1 MSKIDLYTVGKYGIH
16 ERARFKRTMRFVGDG
31 RFDGSE
37 RRVDLGGMFG
47 RMLEVG
53 EANQFGGW
61 VEDYFAIVMTNT
73 AGDLNGSLWWHVG
86 AGGIDKNQ
94 NFDTIFVFE
103 VIEHLMNPLL
113 FLDELSKRCDG
124 NTRVFL
130 TYPAGTWISWWMR
143 MHFHEISRE
152 RFKLLLDHSPF
163 REVRYERVF
172 LWGDWKYWLFRVRP
186 FLRYV
191 VFGLRYQYY
200 ELRLK

>member
-31 RFDGSE
+31 LFDGPE
-37 RRVDLGGMFG
+37 RRTMPDAASAFG
-47 RMLEVG
+47 RTLEVG
-53 EANQFGGW
+53 ESNEFGRW
-61 VEDYFAIVMTNT
+61 TKDYFSIEMENT
-73 AGDLNGSLWWHVG
+73 SGDLNGQQWKPY
-86 AGGIDKNQ
+86 AGSF
-94 NFDTIFVFE
+94 FDTIFVFE
-103 VIEHLMNPLL
+103 VIEHLFNPLKL
-113 FLDELSKRCDG
+113 LDELSLRCRRD
-124 NTRVFL
+124 TRVFI

-143 MHFHEISRE
+143 MHFHEIGRE
-152 RFKLLLDHSPF
+152 RFKLLLEHSPF